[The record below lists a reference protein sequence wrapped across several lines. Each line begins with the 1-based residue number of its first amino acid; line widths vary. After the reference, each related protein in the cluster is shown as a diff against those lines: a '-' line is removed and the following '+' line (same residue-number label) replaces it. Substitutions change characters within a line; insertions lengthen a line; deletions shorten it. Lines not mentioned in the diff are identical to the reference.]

1 MYIFEQLEHDSNQR
15 TEATAPA
22 KTLSMGSG
30 RGVAASDNN
39 PTRANELISWTNY

>member
-30 RGVAASDNN
+30 RGCFRQQPDKGQWVDFMNKLL
-39 PTRANELISWTNY
+39 R